1 MSPGWLLLML
11 LLVGFAAGVQNA
23 LAGGGSF
30 LTFPALLLAGIDA
43 RAANITSTVA
53 LFPGQV
59 TTGLAGRR
67 DVAGG
72 AGLSFAA
79 LVGISLAGGVVGA
92 LLLLATPPRFF
103 ARLVPFLVL
112 FATGVFAWGS
122 FRRRAPESIRIG
134 RLGAAAA
141 QFVIAIYGGYFGGG
155 IGFLMLAALT
165 AAGLTVRAAGAT
177 KNALAA
183 VMNAA
188 AVVIFMFSPDV
199 AWARAGV
206 VAVAAI
212 AGGALGNVLDRLRF
226 GAVVD
231 FIHAHIGSVSW
242 YVFNVADAAIVIGV
256 GLLLLDGIAAPAR
269 GESARGEKG

>member
-92 LLLLATPPRFF
+92 LLLLATLPRFF

-112 FATGVFAWGS
+112 FATAVFAWGS

-155 IGFLMLAALT
+155 IGFLMLAVLT
-165 AAGLTVRAAGAT
+165 FAGLGLRQAGAT

-183 VMNAA
+183 AMNAA
-188 AVVIFMFSPDV
+188 AVVVFAGGGEVHWLAAFSLG
-199 AWARAGV
+199 AG
-206 VAVAAI
+206 AI
-212 AGGALGNVLDRLRF
+212 AGGQVGAWLLRRVDDRKLR
-226 GAVVD
+226 
-231 FIHAHIGSVSW
+231 
-242 YVFNVADAAIVIGV
+242 IGV
-256 GLLLLDGIAAPAR
+256 VAIGLALTVGLFLRQP
-269 GESARGEKG
+269 